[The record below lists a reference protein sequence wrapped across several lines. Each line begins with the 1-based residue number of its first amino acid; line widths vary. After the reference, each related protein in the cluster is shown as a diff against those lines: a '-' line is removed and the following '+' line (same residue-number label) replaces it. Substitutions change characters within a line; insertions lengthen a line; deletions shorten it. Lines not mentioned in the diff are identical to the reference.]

1 MTDFIQDGTGTGSRA
16 KVDIKN
22 RLSVSAVSISAE
34 SQSASDG
41 GSFNISNDIVEI
53 TNDSE
58 TALVYANNSNS
69 EDWVISR
76 VYFHFG
82 GSTGGTGS
90 GEFCMITNATEGTLI
105 SGGTALAPVNGNLGS
120 SKLLL
125 GTFLQGAT
133 DSTITNGNEFLR
145 TLVPVFTGRNV
156 IPLDNVV
163 LPPGTSLTL
172 SFKPPVGNTSLK
184 VQLGMNLF
192 RRDL

>member
-1 MTDFIQDGTGTGSRA
+1 MSDYIQDGTGAGYRA
-16 KVDIKN
+16 KVDTSN
-22 RLSVSAVSISAE
+22 RLQVSAISISAE

-53 TNDSE
+53 TSDAE
-58 TALVYANNSNS
+58 VALVYANNSNS
-69 EDWVISR
+69 EDWVVSR

-82 GSTGGTGS
+82 GSTGGVGS
-90 GEFCMITNATEGTLI
+90 GEFCMITNATTGTLI
-105 SGGTALAPVNGNLGS
+105 DSGTALLPVNGNLGS
-120 SKLLL
+120 SKSLI

-133 DSTITNGNEFLR
+133 GSTVTSGTEFLR
-145 TLVPVFTGRNV
+145 TLVPAFTGRNI